1 MARGYNSDFNNHW
14 KTEMVGVHLNFTNN
28 QTGKKVFDWT
38 FWVAGK
44 KDRISVEVKAYNNGT
59 DMWFQAS
66 GEHIPEAVK
75 STDINALRAQVQDIL
90 TEQVT
95 LLTHIEWEDWFEVI
109 VDGDNS
115 DFGDSRFSALGAN
128 LKVKINRLKRGVDP
142 KSGRVLTVNN
152 GSVMDFPTPSSID
165 DPGVTVSGMRTGSS
179 VEKSYIP
186 ATPENRAA
194 IDDILLRMQTLRNSI
209 AVFLSQDNITDT
221 LGQNLMKVLPKP

>member
-1 MARGYNSDFNNHW
+1 MARGYNSDFNNKW
-14 KTEMVGVHLNFTNN
+14 KTEMVGVQLNFTNN

-38 FWVAGK
+38 FSVAGK

-66 GEHIPEAVK
+66 GPHIPEAVK
-75 STDINALRAQVQDIL
+75 STDINALRSQVQDIL

-95 LLTHIEWEDWFEVI
+95 LLTNVEWEDWFEVI
-109 VDGDNS
+109 VNGDNS
-115 DFGDSRFSALGAN
+115 DFNDSRYSALGAN
-128 LKVKINRLKRGVDP
+128 LKVQVNRLRRGIDP
-142 KSGRVLTVNN
+142 QTGRVLTVNN
-152 GSVMDFPTPSSID
+152 GAVTDFPQPSSID
-165 DPGVTVSGMRTGSS
+165 DPEVTVNGFRTGSS

-221 LGQNLMKVLPKP
+221 LDQNLMKVLPKP